1 MKWCWSRL
9 PGGIVTWE
17 AYELFKIGEQGK
29 ISPCMIETWANPVID
44 SNTARDAFAT
54 FIPISVA
61 NDARTKIIFDFFDL
75 MAATARQMEWEGSNC
90 HDLAD
95 GTLSSKWTRATA
107 LKEVTR
113 LGQGLCDP
121 LQRSKKLV
129 LMLCNLQCCG
139 CYKPSILRIF
149 TIPHARIRTGYHIG
163 ASSLTSEAFGE
174 YRIPTS
180 TKFAAGKRHN
190 EGCYDRRHCITY
202 TFRITSS
209 RKAFPIPRQ

>member
-75 MAATARQMEWEGSNC
+75 MAAIAAHGKTNGMGGLKLSRLGGWYAFEQVDTGNGFEGGYK
-90 HDLAD
+90 A
-95 GTLSSKWTRATA
+95 WTRF
-107 LKEVTR
+107 V
-113 LGQGLCDP
+113 
-121 LQRSKKLV
+121 
-129 LMLCNLQCCG
+129 
-139 CYKPSILRIF
+139 
-149 TIPHARIRTGYHIG
+149 
-163 ASSLTSEAFGE
+163 
-174 YRIPTS
+174 
-180 TKFAAGKRHN
+180 
-190 EGCYDRRHCITY
+190 
-202 TFRITSS
+202 
-209 RKAFPIPRQ
+209 